1 MSDLPA
7 GLTTGQRVAVR
18 SRIDPPPTA
27 GPTLTDTVG
36 ELVDIDATHLR
47 IATRTGDVTVARD
60 RVVAA
65 RVIPPKPS
73 RRGAPHRAI
82 TLEDLHLVMTRGQP
96 GVEEAWLG
104 APGSGWL
111 LRAGLGW
118 TGRSNS
124 ALPVGDPRRPLPEA
138 VDAVEAWYD
147 ERGLLPLVMLPRP
160 TGAAT
165 ADDPLGA
172 LLLERG
178 WVEGNPADVLTGR
191 TADLLADVP
200 TPPGLRLTAADAPDD
215 AWFAGGSP
223 RLLDHLDAARQ
234 ILALPPHQVFAT
246 ATTDEGEVAA
256 VVRVAVN
263 DGWAGVF
270 GLHVAPEHRGRG
282 VGRWLTVESLR
293 AAASDGASLTYL
305 QVEPGNAPAQ
315 HIYRDMGLTTH
326 HDYVYLRRGLRG
338 EE

>member
-36 ELVDIDATHLR
+36 ELVDIDATHLC

-65 RVIPPKPS
+65 RVIPPKPT

-124 ALPVGDPRRPLPEA
+124 ALPVGDPGLPLPEA
-138 VDAVEAWYD
+138 VDAVEAWYA
-147 ERGLLPLVMLPRP
+147 ERDLPPLVMLPRP
-160 TGAAT
+160 AGAGT
-165 ADDPLGA
+165 ADDALGR
-172 LLLERG
+172 LLLDRGYRERT
-178 WVEGNPADVLTGR
+178 VAEVLTGW
-191 TADLLADVP
+191 TDTLL
-200 TPPGLRLTAADAPDD
+200 DAPVPAPAGITAECRDHVD
-215 AWFAGGSP
+215 EAWLAGSSP
-223 RLLDHLDAARQ
+223 RVLEHRDAARE
-234 ILALPPHQVFAT
+234 ILALPRHQVFLT
-246 ATTDEGEVAA
+246 AHDDEGSTAG
-256 VVRVAVN
+256 VVRVALS

-293 AAASDGASLTYL
+293 AAAADGASLTYL

-315 HIYRDMGLTTH
+315 HLYRDMGLTTH
-326 HDYVYLRRGLRG
+326 HDYVYLALR
-338 EE
+338 